1 MKSKVSARYIF
12 MKNRNRLTA
21 IAGILI
27 VLAFAA
33 KWLFKSETAE
43 SGLLLA
49 ASLIGGFPIAASA
62 WQALKV
68 KVISI
73 DLLVT
78 LAILG
83 AFVIQ
88 EFEESAIVAFLFL
101 FGAYLE
107 QKTLAK
113 TRSAIKELVE
123 IVPET
128 ALRQTEDGDFEEVD
142 LDDLDEGDILLVKTG
157 GKIPVDGEVVFGS
170 GTANEASITGES
182 MPLGKKP
189 GDPVYAGTI
198 LENGTIRIKAEKV
211 GDETTFGKIIELVE
225 EAQDSKSHAE
235 RLIDRFS
242 KYYTPVVLFLAIIV
256 GLISQDL
263 ELAVT
268 ILVLGCPGALVIGV
282 PVSNVAGIGNGAKQG
297 ILFKGS
303 EVITKFSKV
312 DTIMFD
318 KTGTLTYGDPRVS
331 QVKKYGQGQL
341 AEQLLVSVEKESAH
355 PLAKAITGYY
365 EDLEAKEVEASQVLQ
380 GGGIVAQVAG
390 QQVLVGNRYLL
401 DQYHVPV
408 TKEMG
413 KDMEE
418 LASAGNSLVLVAV
431 NGQLELALGLKDEI
445 RAGVKED
452 LAALK
457 KLGVKNLLLLSGDNQ
472 KTVDLVAEEL
482 GLTEAYG
489 QLLPEDKA
497 EFVKKRQ
504 AAGEIVAFVGDGIN
518 DSPSLARADIGIA
531 MGSGTDVAIETS
543 NVVLMNGSFDRIPR
557 ALALAKATR
566 WNMIENITIALAVV
580 AVLLVS
586 VLASSWMNMAIGMF
600 VHEGSILVVILNA
613 MRLLAYQSK
622 LQKSRKLIENNFSQA
637 AGPYTKGI
645 ESIQ

>member
-83 AFVIQ
+83 AFVIKK
-88 EFEESAIVAFLFL
+88 FEESAIVAFLFL

-123 IVPET
+123 MVPET
-128 ALRQTEDGDFEEVD
+128 ALRQTADGDFEEVD
-142 LDDLDEGDILLVKTG
+142 LDDLDEEDILLVKTG
-157 GKIPVDGEVVFGS
+157 GKIPADGEVVSGY

-225 EAQDSKSHAE
+225 EAQDSKSQAE

-242 KYYTPVVLFLAIIV
+242 KYYTPVVLLLAIIV

-365 EDLEAKEVEASQVLQ
+365 EDLEAKEVEASRVLQ

-408 TKEMG
+408 TKEME

-452 LAALK
+452 LVALK

-472 KTVDLVAEEL
+472 KTVDLVAAEL

-489 QLLPEDKA
+489 QLLPEDKV

-518 DSPSLARADIGIA
+518 DSPSLARADIGMA

-566 WNMIENITIALAVV
+566 RNMIENITIALAVV

>member
-1 MKSKVSARYIF
+1 MQKWL

-21 IAGILI
+21 ITGILI

-107 QKTLAK
+107 QRTLAK

-123 IVPET
+123 MVPET
-128 ALRQTEDGDFEEVD
+128 ALRQTADGDFEEVD

-157 GKIPVDGEVVFGS
+157 GKIPVDGEVVSGS

-225 EAQDSKSHAE
+225 EAQDSKSQAE

-242 KYYTPVVLFLAIIV
+242 KYYTPVVLLLAIIV

-401 DQYHVPV
+401 DEYHVPV
-408 TKEMG
+408 TKEMER
-413 KDMEE
+413 DMEK

-566 WNMIENITIALAVV
+566 RNMIENITIALAVV

-586 VLASSWMNMAIGMF
+586 VSASSWMNMAIGMF

-613 MRLLAYQSK
+613 MRLLAYRSK

-637 AGPYTKGI
+637 TGPYTKGI
-645 ESIQ
+645 ESI

>member
-1 MKSKVSARYIF
+1 MQKWL

-21 IAGILI
+21 ITGILI

-107 QKTLAK
+107 QRTLAK
-113 TRSAIKELVE
+113 TRSAIKKLVE
-123 IVPET
+123 MVPET
-128 ALRQTEDGDFEEVD
+128 ALRQTADGDFEEVD

-157 GKIPVDGEVVFGS
+157 GKIPVDGEVVSGS

-225 EAQDSKSHAE
+225 EAQDSKSQAE

-242 KYYTPVVLFLAIIV
+242 KYYTPVVLLLAIIV

-331 QVKKYGQGQL
+331 QLKKYGQGQL

-408 TKEMG
+408 TKEME

-566 WNMIENITIALAVV
+566 RNMIENITIALAVV

-600 VHEGSILVVILNA
+600 VHEGSILVVIFNA
-613 MRLLAYQSK
+613 MRLLAYRSK

-637 AGPYTKGI
+637 TGPYTKGS

>member
-1 MKSKVSARYIF
+1 MQKWL

-21 IAGILI
+21 ATGILI

-33 KWLFKSETAE
+33 KWLFKSEAAE

-123 IVPET
+123 MVPET
-128 ALRQTEDGDFEEVD
+128 ALRQTADGDFEEVD
-142 LDDLDEGDILLVKTG
+142 LDDLDEGDIVLVKTG
-157 GKIPVDGEVVFGS
+157 GKIPVDGEVVSGS

-182 MPLGKKP
+182 MPLDKKP

-198 LENGTIRIKAEKV
+198 LENGTIRIEAEKV

-225 EAQDSKSHAE
+225 EAQDSKSQAE

-242 KYYTPVVLFLAIIV
+242 KYYTPVVLLLAIIV

-390 QQVLVGNRYLL
+390 QQVLVGNHYLL

-408 TKEMG
+408 AKQMER
-413 KDMEE
+413 DMEE

-566 WNMIENITIALAVV
+566 RNMIENITIALAVV

-600 VHEGSILVVILNA
+600 IHEGSILIVILNA
-613 MRLLAYQSK
+613 MRLLAYRSK

>member
-1 MKSKVSARYIF
+1 MQKWL

-21 IAGILI
+21 ATGILI

-33 KWLFKSETAE
+33 KWLFKSEAAE

-123 IVPET
+123 MVPET
-128 ALRQTEDGDFEEVD
+128 ALRQTADGDFEEVD
-142 LDDLDEGDILLVKTG
+142 LDDLDEGDIVLVKTG
-157 GKIPVDGEVVFGS
+157 GKIPVDGEVVSGS

-182 MPLGKKP
+182 MPLDKKP

-198 LENGTIRIKAEKV
+198 LENGTIRIEAEKV

-225 EAQDSKSHAE
+225 EAQDSKSQAE

-242 KYYTPVVLFLAIIV
+242 KYYTPVVLLLAIIV

-365 EDLEAKEVEASQVLQ
+365 EDLEAKDVEASQVLQ

-390 QQVLVGNRYLL
+390 QQVLVGNHYLL

-408 TKEMG
+408 TKQMER
-413 KDMEE
+413 DMEE

-489 QLLPEDKA
+489 QLLPEGKA

-566 WNMIENITIALAVV
+566 RNMIENITIALAVV

-600 VHEGSILVVILNA
+600 IHEGSILIVILNA
-613 MRLLAYQSK
+613 MRLLAYRSK

>member
-1 MKSKVSARYIF
+1 MQKWL

-21 IAGILI
+21 ITGILI

-101 FGAYLE
+101 LGAYLE
-107 QKTLAK
+107 QRTLAK
-113 TRSAIKELVE
+113 TRSAIKKLVE
-123 IVPET
+123 MVPET
-128 ALRQTEDGDFEEVD
+128 ALRQTADGDFEEVD

-157 GKIPVDGEVVFGS
+157 GKIPVDGEVVSGS

-225 EAQDSKSHAE
+225 EAQDSKSQAE

-242 KYYTPVVLFLAIIV
+242 KYYTPVVLLLAIIV

-318 KTGTLTYGDPRVS
+318 KTGTLTYGNPRVS

-408 TKEMG
+408 TKEME

-452 LAALK
+452 LVALK

-497 EFVKKRQ
+497 ESVKKRQ

-566 WNMIENITIALAVV
+566 RNMIENITIALAVV

-613 MRLLAYQSK
+613 MRLLAYRSK
-622 LQKSRKLIENNFSQA
+622 L
-637 AGPYTKGI
+637 
-645 ESIQ
+645 

>member
-1 MKSKVSARYIF
+1 MQKWL

-21 IAGILI
+21 ATGILI

-33 KWLFKSETAE
+33 KWLFKGEAAE

-113 TRSAIKELVE
+113 TRSAIEELVE
-123 IVPET
+123 MVPET
-128 ALRQTEDGDFEEVD
+128 ALRQTADGDFEEVD
-142 LDDLDEGDILLVKTG
+142 LDDLDEGDIVLVKTG
-157 GKIPVDGEVVFGS
+157 GKIPVDGEVVSGS

-182 MPLGKKP
+182 MPLDKKP

-198 LENGTIRIKAEKV
+198 LENGTIRIEAEKV

-225 EAQDSKSHAE
+225 EAQDSKSQAE

-242 KYYTPVVLFLAIIV
+242 KYYTPVVLLLAIIV

-331 QVKKYGQGQL
+331 QVKKYGQSQL

-408 TKEMG
+408 AKQMER
-413 KDMEE
+413 DMEE
-418 LASAGNSLVLVAV
+418 LASAGNSLVLVVV

-566 WNMIENITIALAVV
+566 RNMIENITIALAVV

-600 VHEGSILVVILNA
+600 VHEGSILIVILNA
-613 MRLLAYQSK
+613 MRLLAYRSK

-637 AGPYTKGI
+637 AGLYTKGI

>member
-1 MKSKVSARYIF
+1 MQKWL

-21 IAGILI
+21 ITGILI

-107 QKTLAK
+107 QRTLAK
-113 TRSAIKELVE
+113 TRSAIKKLVE
-123 IVPET
+123 MVPET
-128 ALRQTEDGDFEEVD
+128 ALRQTADGDFEEVD

-157 GKIPVDGEVVFGS
+157 GKIPVDGEVVSGS

-225 EAQDSKSHAE
+225 EAQDSKSQAE

-242 KYYTPVVLFLAIIV
+242 KYYTPVVLLLAIIV

-318 KTGTLTYGDPRVS
+318 KTGTLTYGNPRVS

-408 TKEMG
+408 TKEME

-452 LAALK
+452 LVALK

-557 ALALAKATR
+557 DLALAKATR
-566 WNMIENITIALAVV
+566 RNMIENITIALAVV

-600 VHEGSILVVILNA
+600 VHEGSILVVIFNA
-613 MRLLAYQSK
+613 MRLLAYRSK

-637 AGPYTKGI
+637 TGPYTKGS

>member
-1 MKSKVSARYIF
+1 MQKWLI
-12 MKNRNRLTA
+12 KNRNRLTA
-21 IAGILI
+21 TTGILI
-27 VLAFAA
+27 VLAFAT
-33 KWLFKSETAE
+33 KWLFKSETGA

-49 ASLIGGFPIAASA
+49 ASLIGGFPIGIEA

-107 QKTLAK
+107 RKTLAK

-123 IVPET
+123 MVPET

-182 MPLGKKP
+182 MPLGKKS

-225 EAQDSKSHAE
+225 EAQDSKSQAE

-242 KYYTPVVLFLAIIV
+242 KYYTPVVLLLAIIV

-408 TKEMG
+408 TKEME

-418 LASAGNSLVLVAV
+418 LAAAGNSLVLLAV

-566 WNMIENITIALAVV
+566 RNMIENITIALAVV
-580 AVLLVS
+580 AVLLAS

-613 MRLLAYQSK
+613 MRLLAYRSK

>member
-1 MKSKVSARYIF
+1 MQKWL

-21 IAGILI
+21 ITGILI

-107 QKTLAK
+107 QRTLAK
-113 TRSAIKELVE
+113 TRSAIKKLVE
-123 IVPET
+123 MVPET
-128 ALRQTEDGDFEEVD
+128 ALRQTADGNFEEVD

-157 GKIPVDGEVVFGS
+157 GKIPVDGEVVSGS

-225 EAQDSKSHAE
+225 EAQDSKSQAE

-242 KYYTPVVLFLAIIV
+242 KYYTPVVLLLAIIV

-408 TKEMG
+408 TKEME

-457 KLGVKNLLLLSGDNQ
+457 KLGIKNLLLLSGDNQ

-566 WNMIENITIALAVV
+566 RNMIENITIALAVV

-613 MRLLAYQSK
+613 MRLLAYRSK

-637 AGPYTKGI
+637 TGPYTKGS

>member
-1 MKSKVSARYIF
+1 MQKWL

-21 IAGILI
+21 ATGILI

-33 KWLFKSETAE
+33 KWLFKSEAAE

-88 EFEESAIVAFLFL
+88 EFEESAIVAFLLL

-123 IVPET
+123 MVPET
-128 ALRQTEDGDFEEVD
+128 ALRQTADGDFEEVD
-142 LDDLDEGDILLVKTG
+142 LDDLDEGDIVLVKTG
-157 GKIPVDGEVVFGS
+157 GKIPVDGEVVSGS

-182 MPLGKKP
+182 MPLDKKP

-198 LENGTIRIKAEKV
+198 LENGTIRIEAEKV

-225 EAQDSKSHAE
+225 EAQDSKSQAE

-242 KYYTPVVLFLAIIV
+242 KYYTPVVLLLAIIV

-408 TKEMG
+408 TKQMER
-413 KDMEE
+413 DMEE

-518 DSPSLARADIGIA
+518 DSPSLARAGIGIA

-566 WNMIENITIALAVV
+566 RNMIENITIALAVV

-600 VHEGSILVVILNA
+600 IHEGSILIVILNA
-613 MRLLAYQSK
+613 MRLLAYRSK

>member
-1 MKSKVSARYIF
+1 MQKWL

-21 IAGILI
+21 ITGILI

-33 KWLFKSETAE
+33 KWLFKSETGA

-123 IVPET
+123 MVPET
-128 ALRQTEDGDFEEVD
+128 ALRQTADGDFEEVD

-157 GKIPVDGEVVFGS
+157 GKIPVDGEVVSGS

-182 MPLGKKP
+182 MPLGKKT

-225 EAQDSKSHAE
+225 EAQDSKSQAE

-242 KYYTPVVLFLAIIV
+242 KYYTPVVLLLAIIV

-365 EDLEAKEVEASQVLQ
+365 KDLEAKEVEASQVLQ

-408 TKEMG
+408 TKEME

-418 LASAGNSLVLVAV
+418 LASVGNSLVLLAV

-566 WNMIENITIALAVV
+566 RNMIENITIALAVV
-580 AVLLVS
+580 AVLLIS
-586 VLASSWMNMAIGMF
+586 LLASSWMNMAIGMF

-613 MRLLAYQSK
+613 MRLLAYRSK

>member
-1 MKSKVSARYIF
+1 MQKWL

-21 IAGILI
+21 ITGILI

-107 QKTLAK
+107 QRTLAK
-113 TRSAIKELVE
+113 TRSAIKKLVE
-123 IVPET
+123 MVPET
-128 ALRQTEDGDFEEVD
+128 ALRQTADGDFEEVD

-157 GKIPVDGEVVFGS
+157 GKIPVDGEVVSGS

-225 EAQDSKSHAE
+225 EAQDSKSQAE

-242 KYYTPVVLFLAIIV
+242 KYYTPVVLLLAIIV

-318 KTGTLTYGDPRVS
+318 KTWTLTYGDPRIS

-341 AEQLLVSVEKESAH
+341 AEQLLLSVEKESAH

-401 DQYHVPV
+401 DEYHVPV
-408 TKEMG
+408 TKEME

-431 NGQLELALGLKDEI
+431 NGRLELALGLKDEI

-452 LAALK
+452 LDALK

-566 WNMIENITIALAVV
+566 RNMIENITIALAVV

-613 MRLLAYQSK
+613 MRLLAYRSK

>member
-1 MKSKVSARYIF
+1 MQKWL

-21 IAGILI
+21 ITGILI
-27 VLAFAA
+27 VLAFAE

-43 SGLLLA
+43 SSLLLA
-49 ASLIGGFPIAASA
+49 ASLIGGFPIAATA

-107 QKTLAK
+107 QRTLAK
-113 TRSAIKELVE
+113 TRSAIKKLVE
-123 IVPET
+123 MVPET
-128 ALRQTEDGDFEEVD
+128 ALRQTADGDFEEVD

-157 GKIPVDGEVVFGS
+157 GKIPVDGEVVSGS

-189 GDPVYAGTI
+189 SDPVYAGTI

-225 EAQDSKSHAE
+225 EAQDSKSQAE

-242 KYYTPVVLFLAIIV
+242 KYYTPVVLLLAIIV

-408 TKEMG
+408 TKEMELVL
-413 KDMEE
+413 EE
-418 LASAGNSLVLVAV
+418 LVCSVNSMVLVAV

-566 WNMIENITIALAVV
+566 RNMIENITIALAVV

-600 VHEGSILVVILNA
+600 VHEGSILVVIFNA
-613 MRLLAYQSK
+613 MRLLAYRSK

-637 AGPYTKGI
+637 TGPYTKGS

>member
-1 MKSKVSARYIF
+1 MQKWL

-21 IAGILI
+21 ITGILI
-27 VLAFAA
+27 VLAFTA
-33 KWLFKSETAE
+33 KWLFKSETGA
-43 SGLLLA
+43 SGLLLV

-123 IVPET
+123 MVPET
-128 ALRQTEDGDFEEVD
+128 ALRQTEAGDFEEVD

-157 GKIPVDGEVVFGS
+157 GKIPVDGEVVSGS

-225 EAQDSKSHAE
+225 EAQDSKSQAE

-242 KYYTPVVLFLAIIV
+242 KYYTPVVLLLAIIV

-365 EDLEAKEVEASQVLQ
+365 EDLEAKEVEASRVLQ

-408 TKEMG
+408 TKEME

-452 LAALK
+452 LVALK

-518 DSPSLARADIGIA
+518 DSPSLARADIGMA

-566 WNMIENITIALAVV
+566 RNMIENITIALAVV

-586 VLASSWMNMAIGMF
+586 LLASSWMNMAIGMF

-613 MRLLAYQSK
+613 MRLLAFRSK

>member
-1 MKSKVSARYIF
+1 MQKWL

-21 IAGILI
+21 ISGILI

-33 KWLFKSETAE
+33 KWLFKSETGA

-49 ASLIGGFPIAASA
+49 ASLIGGFPIGIEA

-123 IVPET
+123 MVPET

-157 GKIPVDGEVVFGS
+157 GKIPVDGEVVYGS

-225 EAQDSKSHAE
+225 EAQDSKSQAE

-242 KYYTPVVLFLAIIV
+242 KYYTSVVLLLAIIV

-365 EDLEAKEVEASQVLQ
+365 EDLEAKEVESSQVLQ

-390 QQVLVGNRYLL
+390 RQVLVGNRYLL

-408 TKEMG
+408 TKEME
-413 KDMEE
+413 KNLEE

-566 WNMIENITIALAVV
+566 RNMVENITIALAVV

-613 MRLLAYQSK
+613 MRLLAYRSK

>member
-1 MKSKVSARYIF
+1 MQKWL

-21 IAGILI
+21 ITGILI

-33 KWLFKSETAE
+33 KWLFKSETGA

-107 QKTLAK
+107 QRTLSK

-123 IVPET
+123 MVPET
-128 ALRQTEDGDFEEVD
+128 ALRQTADGDFEEVD

-157 GKIPVDGEVVFGS
+157 GKIPVDGEVVSGS

-225 EAQDSKSHAE
+225 EAQDSKSQAE

-242 KYYTPVVLFLAIIV
+242 KYYTPVVLLLAIIV

-365 EDLEAKEVEASQVLQ
+365 EDLEAKEVESSQVLQ

-390 QQVLVGNRYLL
+390 RQVLVGNRYLL

-408 TKEMG
+408 TKEME
-413 KDMEE
+413 KDLEE

-566 WNMIENITIALAVV
+566 RNMIENITIALAVV

-613 MRLLAYQSK
+613 MRLLAYRSK

-637 AGPYTKGI
+637 EDPYNKGI

>member
-1 MKSKVSARYIF
+1 MQKWL

-21 IAGILI
+21 ATGILI

-123 IVPET
+123 MVPET
-128 ALRQTEDGDFEEVD
+128 ALRQTADGDFEEVD

-157 GKIPVDGEVVFGS
+157 GKIPVDGEVVSGS

-189 GDPVYAGTI
+189 GDTVYAGTI

-225 EAQDSKSHAE
+225 EAQDSKSQAE

-242 KYYTPVVLFLAIIV
+242 KYYTPVVLLLAIIV

-408 TKEMG
+408 TKEMER
-413 KDMEE
+413 DMEE

-472 KTVDLVAEEL
+472 KTVDLVTEEL

-566 WNMIENITIALAVV
+566 RNMIENITIALAVV

-613 MRLLAYQSK
+613 MRLLAYRSK

-637 AGPYTKGI
+637 AGPYTKGT

>member
-1 MKSKVSARYIF
+1 MQKWL

-21 IAGILI
+21 ITGILI
-27 VLAFAA
+27 VLAFTA
-33 KWLFKSETAE
+33 KWLFKSETGA
-43 SGLLLA
+43 SGLLLV

-123 IVPET
+123 MVPET
-128 ALRQTEDGDFEEVD
+128 ALRQTEAGDFEEVD

-157 GKIPVDGEVVFGS
+157 GKIPVDGEVVSGS

-225 EAQDSKSHAE
+225 EAQDSKSQAE

-242 KYYTPVVLFLAIIV
+242 KYYTPVVLLLAIIV

-408 TKEMG
+408 TKEME

-489 QLLPEDKA
+489 QLLPEDKV

-518 DSPSLARADIGIA
+518 DSPSLARADIGMA

-566 WNMIENITIALAVV
+566 RNMIENITIALAVV

-586 VLASSWMNMAIGMF
+586 LLASSWMNMAIGMF

-613 MRLLAYQSK
+613 MRLLAFRSK

>member
-1 MKSKVSARYIF
+1 MQKWL
-12 MKNRNRLTA
+12 MKNRNRLTE
-21 IAGILI
+21 ITGILI

-33 KWLFKSETAE
+33 KWLFRSETAE

-49 ASLIGGFPIAASA
+49 ASLIGGFPIAGSA

-123 IVPET
+123 MVPET
-128 ALRQTEDGDFEEVD
+128 ALRQTADGDFEEVD

-157 GKIPVDGEVVFGS
+157 GKIPVDGEVVSGS

-225 EAQDSKSHAE
+225 EAQDSKSQAE

-242 KYYTPVVLFLAIIV
+242 KYYTPVVLLLAIIV

-341 AEQLLVSVEKESAH
+341 SEQLLVSVEKESAH

-365 EDLEAKEVEASQVLQ
+365 EDLEAKEVEASRVLQ

-408 TKEMG
+408 TKEMER
-413 KDMEE
+413 DMEE

-457 KLGVKNLLLLSGDNQ
+457 KQGVKNLLLLSGDNQ

-482 GLTEAYG
+482 GPTEAYG

-566 WNMIENITIALAVV
+566 RNMIENITIALVVV
-580 AVLLVS
+580 AVLLIS

-600 VHEGSILVVILNA
+600 AHEGSILVVILNA
-613 MRLLAYQSK
+613 MRLLTYRSK
-622 LQKSRKLIENNFSQA
+622 LQKSRKLIENNFS
-637 AGPYTKGI
+637 
-645 ESIQ
+645 

>member
-1 MKSKVSARYIF
+1 MQKWL

-21 IAGILI
+21 ATGILI

-33 KWLFKSETAE
+33 KWLFKGEAAE

-123 IVPET
+123 MVPET
-128 ALRQTEDGDFEEVD
+128 ALRQTADGDFEEVD
-142 LDDLDEGDILLVKTG
+142 LDDLDEGDIVLVKTG
-157 GKIPVDGEVVFGS
+157 GKIPVDGEVVSGS

-182 MPLGKKP
+182 MPLDKKP

-198 LENGTIRIKAEKV
+198 LENGTIRIEAEKV

-225 EAQDSKSHAE
+225 EAQDSKSQAE

-242 KYYTPVVLFLAIIV
+242 KYYTPVVLLLAIIV

-331 QVKKYGQGQL
+331 QVKKYGQSQL

-408 TKEMG
+408 TKQMER
-413 KDMEE
+413 DMEE
-418 LASAGNSLVLVAV
+418 LASAGNSLVLVVV

-566 WNMIENITIALAVV
+566 RNMIENITIALAVV

-600 VHEGSILVVILNA
+600 VHEGSILIVILNA
-613 MRLLAYQSK
+613 MRLLAYRSK

-637 AGPYTKGI
+637 AGLYTKGI

>member
-1 MKSKVSARYIF
+1 MQKWL

-21 IAGILI
+21 ITGILI

-107 QKTLAK
+107 QRTLAK
-113 TRSAIKELVE
+113 TRSAIKKLVE
-123 IVPET
+123 MVPET
-128 ALRQTEDGDFEEVD
+128 ALRQTADGDFEEVD
-142 LDDLDEGDILLVKTG
+142 LDDLDERDILLVKTG
-157 GKIPVDGEVVFGS
+157 GKIPVDGEVVSGS

-225 EAQDSKSHAE
+225 EAQDSKSQAE

-242 KYYTPVVLFLAIIV
+242 KYYTPVVLLLAIIV

-408 TKEMG
+408 TKEME

-566 WNMIENITIALAVV
+566 RNMIENITIALAVV

-613 MRLLAYQSK
+613 MRLLAYRSK

-637 AGPYTKGI
+637 TGPYTKGS

>member
-1 MKSKVSARYIF
+1 MQKWL

-21 IAGILI
+21 ATGILI

-33 KWLFKSETAE
+33 KWLFKSEAAE

-123 IVPET
+123 MVPET
-128 ALRQTEDGDFEEVD
+128 ALRQTADGDFEEVD
-142 LDDLDEGDILLVKTG
+142 LDDLDEGDIVLVKTG
-157 GKIPVDGEVVFGS
+157 GKIPVDGEVVSGS

-182 MPLGKKP
+182 MPLDKKP

-198 LENGTIRIKAEKV
+198 LENGTIRIEAEKV

-225 EAQDSKSHAE
+225 EAQDSKSQAE

-242 KYYTPVVLFLAIIV
+242 KYYTPVVLLLAIIV

-365 EDLEAKEVEASQVLQ
+365 EDLEAKEVEASSVLQ

-408 TKEMG
+408 TKQMER
-413 KDMEE
+413 DMEE

-482 GLTEAYG
+482 DLTEAYG

-566 WNMIENITIALAVV
+566 RNMIENITIALAVV

-600 VHEGSILVVILNA
+600 VHEGSILFVILNA
-613 MRLLAYQSK
+613 MRLLAYRSK
-622 LQKSRKLIENNFSQA
+622 LQKSRKLIENNF
-637 AGPYTKGI
+637 
-645 ESIQ
+645 

>member
-1 MKSKVSARYIF
+1 MQKWL

-21 IAGILI
+21 ITGILI

-107 QKTLAK
+107 QRTLSK

-123 IVPET
+123 MVPET
-128 ALRQTEDGDFEEVD
+128 ALRQTADGDFEEVD

-157 GKIPVDGEVVFGS
+157 GKIPVDGEVVSGS

-225 EAQDSKSHAE
+225 EAQDSKSQAE

-242 KYYTPVVLFLAIIV
+242 KYYTPVVLLLAIIV

-408 TKEMG
+408 TKEME
-413 KDMEE
+413 KDMEK

-566 WNMIENITIALAVV
+566 RNMIENITIALAVV

-613 MRLLAYQSK
+613 MRLLAYRSK
-622 LQKSRKLIENNFSQA
+622 LQKSRKLMENNFSQA
-637 AGPYTKGI
+637 TGPYTKGS

>member
-1 MKSKVSARYIF
+1 MQKWL
-12 MKNRNRLTA
+12 MQNRNRLTA
-21 IAGILI
+21 ITGILI

-123 IVPET
+123 MVPET
-128 ALRQTEDGDFEEVD
+128 ALRQTADGDFEEVD
-142 LDDLDEGDILLVKTG
+142 IDDLDEGDILLVKTG

-225 EAQDSKSHAE
+225 EAQDSKSQAE

-242 KYYTPVVLFLAIIV
+242 KYYTPVVLLLAIIV

-331 QVKKYGQGQL
+331 QVRKYGQGQL

-408 TKEMG
+408 TKEME

-497 EFVKKRQ
+497 EFVKKWQ
-504 AAGEIVAFVGDGIN
+504 ATGEIVAFVGDGIN

-566 WNMIENITIALAVV
+566 RNMIENITIALAVV
-580 AVLLVS
+580 AILLVS

-613 MRLLAYQSK
+613 MRLLAYRSK

>member
-1 MKSKVSARYIF
+1 MQKWL
-12 MKNRNRLTA
+12 MQNRNRLTA
-21 IAGILI
+21 ITGILI

-123 IVPET
+123 MVPET
-128 ALRQTEDGDFEEVD
+128 ALRQTADGDFEEVD
-142 LDDLDEGDILLVKTG
+142 IDDLDEGDILLVKTG

-225 EAQDSKSHAE
+225 EAQDSKSQAE

-242 KYYTPVVLFLAIIV
+242 KYYTPVVLLLAIIV

-331 QVKKYGQGQL
+331 QVRKYGQGQL

-408 TKEMG
+408 TKEME

-472 KTVDLVAEEL
+472 KTVDLVAEEI

-566 WNMIENITIALAVV
+566 RNMIENITIALAVV

-586 VLASSWMNMAIGMF
+586 LLASSWMNMAIGMF

-613 MRLLAYQSK
+613 MRLLAYRSK

>member
-1 MKSKVSARYIF
+1 MQKWL

-21 IAGILI
+21 ITGILI

-107 QKTLAK
+107 QRTLAK

-123 IVPET
+123 MVPET
-128 ALRQTEDGDFEEVD
+128 ALRQTADGDFEEVD

-157 GKIPVDGEVVFGS
+157 GKIPVDGEVVSGS

-225 EAQDSKSHAE
+225 EAQDSKSQAE

-242 KYYTPVVLFLAIIV
+242 KYYTPFVLLLAIIV

-401 DQYHVPV
+401 DEYHVPV
-408 TKEMG
+408 TKEMER
-413 KDMEE
+413 DMEK

-566 WNMIENITIALAVV
+566 RNMIENITIALAVV

-613 MRLLAYQSK
+613 MRLLAYRSK

-637 AGPYTKGI
+637 TGPYTEGI
-645 ESIQ
+645 ESI

>member
-1 MKSKVSARYIF
+1 MQKWL

-21 IAGILI
+21 ITGILI

-33 KWLFKSETAE
+33 KWLFKSETGA
-43 SGLLLA
+43 SGLLLV

-123 IVPET
+123 MVPET
-128 ALRQTEDGDFEEVD
+128 ALRQTADGDFEEVD

-157 GKIPVDGEVVFGS
+157 GKIPVDGEVVSGS

-225 EAQDSKSHAE
+225 EAQDSKSQAE

-242 KYYTPVVLFLAIIV
+242 KYYTPVVLLLAIIV

-331 QVKKYGQGQL
+331 QVRKYGQGQL
-341 AEQLLVSVEKESAH
+341 PEQLLVSVEKESAH

-408 TKEMG
+408 TKEME

-497 EFVKKRQ
+497 EFVKKWQ
-504 AAGEIVAFVGDGIN
+504 ATGEIVAFVGDGIN
-518 DSPSLARADIGIA
+518 DSPSLARADIGIG

-566 WNMIENITIALAVV
+566 RNMIENITIALAVV

-613 MRLLAYQSK
+613 MRLLAYRSK

>member
-1 MKSKVSARYIF
+1 MQKWL

-21 IAGILI
+21 ATGILI

-33 KWLFKSETAE
+33 KWLFKSEAAE

-123 IVPET
+123 MVPET
-128 ALRQTEDGDFEEVD
+128 ALRQTADGDFEEVD
-142 LDDLDEGDILLVKTG
+142 LDDLDEGDIVLVKTG
-157 GKIPVDGEVVFGS
+157 GKIPVDGEVVSGS

-182 MPLGKKP
+182 MPLDKKP

-198 LENGTIRIKAEKV
+198 LENGTIRIEAEKV

-225 EAQDSKSHAE
+225 EAQDSKSQAE

-242 KYYTPVVLFLAIIV
+242 KYYTPVVLLLAIIV

-390 QQVLVGNRYLL
+390 QQVLVGNHYLL

-408 TKEMG
+408 AKQMER
-413 KDMEE
+413 DMEE

-566 WNMIENITIALAVV
+566 RNMIENITIALAVV

-613 MRLLAYQSK
+613 MRLLAYRSK

>member
-1 MKSKVSARYIF
+1 

-21 IAGILI
+21 ATGILI

-33 KWLFKSETAE
+33 KWLFKGEAAE

-113 TRSAIKELVE
+113 TRSAIEELVE
-123 IVPET
+123 MVPET
-128 ALRQTEDGDFEEVD
+128 ALRQTADGDFEEVD
-142 LDDLDEGDILLVKTG
+142 LDDLDEGDIVLVKTG
-157 GKIPVDGEVVFGS
+157 GKIPVDGEVVSGS

-182 MPLGKKP
+182 MPLDKKP

-198 LENGTIRIKAEKV
+198 LENGTIRIEAEKV
-211 GDETTFGKIIELVE
+211 GDETTFGKIVELVE
-225 EAQDSKSHAE
+225 EAQDSKSQAE

-242 KYYTPVVLFLAIIV
+242 KYYTPVVLLLAIIV

-390 QQVLVGNRYLL
+390 RQVLVGNRYLL

-408 TKEMG
+408 TKQMER
-413 KDMEE
+413 DMEE
-418 LASAGNSLVLVAV
+418 LASAGNSLVLVVV

-566 WNMIENITIALAVV
+566 RNMIENITIALAVV

-600 VHEGSILVVILNA
+600 VHEGSILIVILNA
-613 MRLLAYQSK
+613 MRLLAYGSK

-637 AGPYTKGI
+637 AGLYTKGI

>member
-1 MKSKVSARYIF
+1 MQKWL

-21 IAGILI
+21 ATGILI

-33 KWLFKSETAE
+33 KWLFKSEAAE

-49 ASLIGGFPIAASA
+49 ASLIGGFPIATSA

-123 IVPET
+123 MVPET
-128 ALRQTEDGDFEEVD
+128 ALRQTADGDFEEVD
-142 LDDLDEGDILLVKTG
+142 LDDLDEGDIVLVKTG
-157 GKIPVDGEVVFGS
+157 GKIPVDGEVVSGS

-182 MPLGKKP
+182 MPLDKKP

-198 LENGTIRIKAEKV
+198 LENGTIRIEAEKV

-225 EAQDSKSHAE
+225 EAQDSKSQAE

-242 KYYTPVVLFLAIIV
+242 KYYTPVVLLLAIIV

-408 TKEMG
+408 TKQMER
-413 KDMEE
+413 DMEE

-445 RAGVKED
+445 RAGVKEG

-482 GLTEAYG
+482 DLTEAYG

-566 WNMIENITIALAVV
+566 RNMIENITIALAVV

-613 MRLLAYQSK
+613 MRLLAYRSK

>member
-1 MKSKVSARYIF
+1 MQKWL

-21 IAGILI
+21 ITGILI

-88 EFEESAIVAFLFL
+88 EFEESAIVVFLFL

-123 IVPET
+123 MVPET
-128 ALRQTEDGDFEEVD
+128 ALRQTADGDFEEVD

-157 GKIPVDGEVVFGS
+157 GKIPVDGEVVSGS

-225 EAQDSKSHAE
+225 EAQDSKSQAE

-242 KYYTPVVLFLAIIV
+242 KYYTPVVLLLAIIV

-331 QVKKYGQGQL
+331 QVKKYGQGQR

-365 EDLEAKEVEASQVLQ
+365 EDLEAKEVEASRVLQ

-408 TKEMG
+408 TKEMER
-413 KDMEE
+413 DMEE

-457 KLGVKNLLLLSGDNQ
+457 KQGVKNLLLLSGDNQ

-543 NVVLMNGSFDRIPR
+543 NVVFMNGSFDRIPR

-566 WNMIENITIALAVV
+566 RNMIENITIALVVV
-580 AVLLVS
+580 AVLLIS

-600 VHEGSILVVILNA
+600 AHEGSILVVILNA
-613 MRLLAYQSK
+613 MRLLTYRSK

>member
-1 MKSKVSARYIF
+1 MHKWL

-33 KWLFKSETAE
+33 KWLFNSETAE

-123 IVPET
+123 MVPET
-128 ALRQTEDGDFEEVD
+128 ALRQTADGDFEEVD
-142 LDDLDEGDILLVKTG
+142 LDDLDEEDILLVKTG
-157 GKIPVDGEVVFGS
+157 GKIPADGEVVSGY

-225 EAQDSKSHAE
+225 EAQDSKSQAE

-242 KYYTPVVLFLAIIV
+242 KYYTPVVLLLAIIV

-365 EDLEAKEVEASQVLQ
+365 EELEAKEVEASQVLQ

-408 TKEMG
+408 TKEME

-452 LAALK
+452 LVALK

-472 KTVDLVAEEL
+472 KTVDLVAAEL

-489 QLLPEDKA
+489 QFLPEDKV

-518 DSPSLARADIGIA
+518 DSPSLARADIGMA

-566 WNMIENITIALAVV
+566 RNMIENITIALAVV

>member
-1 MKSKVSARYIF
+1 MQKWL

-21 IAGILI
+21 ITGILI

-107 QKTLAK
+107 QRTLAK
-113 TRSAIKELVE
+113 TRSAIKKLVE
-123 IVPET
+123 MVPET
-128 ALRQTEDGDFEEVD
+128 ALRQTADGDFEEVD

-157 GKIPVDGEVVFGS
+157 GKIPVDGEVVSGS

-198 LENGTIRIKAEKV
+198 LENGTIRIKAGKV

-225 EAQDSKSHAE
+225 EAQDSKSQAE

-242 KYYTPVVLFLAIIV
+242 KYYTPVVLLLAIIV

-365 EDLEAKEVEASQVLQ
+365 EDLEAKEVEASRVLQ

-408 TKEMG
+408 TKEMER
-413 KDMEE
+413 DMEE

-452 LAALK
+452 LTALK
-457 KLGVKNLLLLSGDNQ
+457 KQGVKNLLLLSGDNQ

-482 GLTEAYG
+482 GPTEAYG

-566 WNMIENITIALAVV
+566 RNMIENITIALVVV
-580 AVLLVS
+580 AVLLIS

-600 VHEGSILVVILNA
+600 AHEGSILVVILNA
-613 MRLLAYQSK
+613 MRLLAYRSK

-637 AGPYTKGI
+637 TGPYTKGS